1 MKTPP
6 LRIVGAA
13 VGVISLAAATTSSGP
28 ALAAQY
34 QPSTSTTFF
43 SATVSGGPV
52 YLKGVGASCDSAPA
66 SQPAT
71 LSAPLTVTVTV
82 PNLRES
88 FDGSNELSV
97 YVGALFNEHFLEV
110 VSGAKQGTY
119 TFTIPVD
126 GGGDPYNPSQTF
138 TCGDAQRQSD
148 NTEVLVV
155 QANIADWY
163 AYVNRGYTTAT
174 VTLTDVD

>member
-1 MKTPP
+1 MKTPT

-13 VGVISLAAATTSSGP
+13 VGVLSLAAATTSSGP

-34 QPSTSTTFF
+34 QPSSSAFF
-43 SATVSGGPV
+43 SAAVSGGPV

-66 SQPAT
+66 SQPAR

-82 PNLRES
+82 PNLPES
-88 FDGSNELSV
+88 YDGSNELSV
-97 YVGALFNEHFLEV
+97 YVGDFFNEHSYEA
-110 VSGAKQGTY
+110 VSGVKQGTY

-126 GGGDPYNPSQTF
+126 GGGGPYNPSQTF